1 MTLATPLRAPALV
14 RVRADRSA
22 ALYAFVI
29 AYPLLWIAGLAYIAA
44 PALVLCLAIPLMF
57 TRPVRVPPGFG
68 LWLAFL
74 ACMLLSGVE
83 ADTSLRAAL
92 FGWRASF
99 YIGAA
104 VLLLW
109 IVNLDGER
117 FAERSVVLP
126 LALLWAECVAGGWLG
141 VLDPSGSFRSPIEHL
156 LPGSVLSNSTA
167 RAYVH
172 PAFTDLAQR
181 TLGFRLARPKTLFAY
196 TNQWGA
202 TVGLLT
208 PFAFAAM
215 GMVRRRAV
223 RLALGAGLAASVIP
237 IVVSANRGLWLALAI
252 GGAYYAVRMAARDG
266 VRILAAGAVAAA
278 AVGAL
283 LVVTPAGHIVV
294 ARLTSQANSNGTRA
308 SLLREALDGIAAS
321 PLLGYGSPRP
331 STTTLGN
338 AHTGTQGQ
346 LQLVLF
352 SHGIPALV
360 FYLGFFVFTL
370 AHTARKPARG
380 DPRGQRDLLLSSV
393 IVISLVIMFVY
404 DFLPLALYV
413 LMAACALLWRGR
425 MRAAVMPGA
434 SP

>member
-1 MTLATPLRAPALV
+1 MTLATPLRSPAMV

-22 ALYAFVI
+22 VLYALVAVYPVLWFAGV
-29 AYPLLWIAGLAYIAA
+29 AYVAVPLLM
-44 PALVLCLAIPLMF
+44 LCLAIPLLF

-104 VLLLW
+104 VLFLW
-109 IVNLDGER
+109 IVNLDGEG

-126 LALLWAECVAGGWLG
+126 MALLWAECVVGGWLG
-141 VLDPSGSFRSPIEHL
+141 VLFPTAAFHSAVEHL
-156 LPGSVLSNSTA
+156 LPASALSNSTA

-215 GMVRRRAV
+215 PIVRARAL
-223 RLALGAGLAASVIP
+223 RMALGAGLALSVIP
-237 IVVSANRGLWLALAI
+237 IVMSANRGLWIALLV
-252 GGAYYAVRMAARDG
+252 GGGYYAVRMAVREG
-266 VRILAAGAVAAA
+266 VRILAVGFVVAVAVA
-278 AVGAL
+278 GL
-283 LVVTPAGHIVV
+283 LVVTPAGHIAM
-294 ARLTSQANSNGTRA
+294 ARVTSQSNSNGTRA

-331 STTTLGN
+331 STTTVTN

-346 LQLVLF
+346 LSLVLY
-352 SHGIPALV
+352 SHGIPALI
-360 FYLGFFVFTL
+360 FYLGFFLFTL
-370 AHTARKPARG
+370 LHTARQPARG
-380 DPRGQRDLLLSSV
+380 DPRGQRDLLLSTV
-393 IVISLVIMFVY
+393 IVISLVVMFVY
-404 DFLPLALYV
+404 DFIPLALYV
-413 LMAACALLWRGR
+413 LMAACALLWRSR
-425 MRAAVMPGA
+425 MQGAVR
-434 SP
+434 

>member
-1 MTLATPLRAPALV
+1 MTLATPLGAPAMV

-22 ALYAFVI
+22 VLYALV
-29 AYPLLWIAGLAYIAA
+29 AVYPVLWFAGLAYVVV

-74 ACMLLSGVE
+74 ACMLLSGIE

-99 YIGAA
+99 YIGAT
-104 VLLLW
+104 VLFLW

-126 LALLWAECVAGGWLG
+126 MALLWAECVAGGWLG
-141 VLDPSGSFRSPIEHL
+141 VLFPAVSFHSLLEHL

-172 PAFTDLAQR
+172 PAFADLAQR

-215 GMVRRRAV
+215 RLVRRRV
-223 RLALGAGLAASVIP
+223 VMVGLGVALAASVIP
-237 IVVSANRGLWLALAI
+237 IVVSANRGLWIALVL
-252 GGAYYAVRMAARDG
+252 GGAYYAARMAARDG
-266 VRILAAGAVAAA
+266 VRIMAVGFVAVAA
-278 AVGAL
+278 VGL
-283 LVVTPAGHIVV
+283 LLAVTPAGHIAV
-294 ARLTSQANSNGTRA
+294 ARLTSQSNSNGTRA
-308 SLLREALDGIAAS
+308 SLLREALDGIQSS

-346 LQLVLF
+346 LQLVLY

-360 FYLGFFVFTL
+360 FYLCFFLFTL
-370 AHTARKPARG
+370 VHTARTPTRG

-393 IVISLVIMFVY
+393 IVSSLVMMFVY
-404 DFLPLALYV
+404 DFIPLALYV

-425 MRAAVMPGA
+425 LEGRPR
-434 SP
+434 